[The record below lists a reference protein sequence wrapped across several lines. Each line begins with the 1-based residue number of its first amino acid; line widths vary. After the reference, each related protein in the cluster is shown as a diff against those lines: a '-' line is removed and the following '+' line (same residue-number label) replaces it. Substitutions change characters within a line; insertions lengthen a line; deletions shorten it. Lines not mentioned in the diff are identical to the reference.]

1 MNVKLFFHNY
11 GIILTV
17 KAMKVLG
24 LVLELNPLHNG
35 HQYFIDQAKQKV
47 NPDLTVAVIST
58 NFTMRGDISV
68 IDKFTKTKL
77 ALASGIDVV
86 LELPFLSA
94 VNSADYFGYNA
105 LKILTDFGITDLA
118 FGVEIADYE
127 KLTKMKTIIDSDS
140 FNEQIKKH
148 LSLGLS
154 YSTSAFKALS
164 SQITDQEIINNFTLP
179 NNTLGI
185 QYLRAI
191 DTLKKDIK
199 VTLIKRIDN
208 NFFDQQLTG
217 SISSATAIRKHLEAN
232 DDISAYVPNHQ
243 LKVNYIKSRD
253 AEEHLL
259 TILKHQYTIHH
270 PSYFQNILGVSEG
283 IENRIANFIFQAN
296 SYQEL
301 IYNIQTK
308 RYPINKIKRLLLH
321 IILNTN
327 KDYEGKHLNYL
338 RLLGANDNGLSYLNQ
353 LPKEIKNIV
362 ITSFKKNDNDLV
374 LKELQA
380 TKLYGIITKQN
391 DLYLEE
397 FKIPI
402 LGGKQ

>member
-1 MNVKLFFHNY
+1 
-11 GIILTV
+11 
-17 KAMKVLG
+17 MKVLG
-24 LVLELNPLHNG
+24 LVLELNPFHNG
-35 HQYFIDQAKQKV
+35 HQYFIDQAKQQV
-47 NPDLTVAVIST
+47 NPDLTVAVVST

-77 ALASGIDVV
+77 ALAAGIDVV

-94 VNSADYFGYNA
+94 VNSADYFCFNA
-105 LKILTDFGITDLA
+105 IKILTDFGITDLA
-118 FGVEIADYE
+118 FGVELADYE
-127 KLTKMKTIIDSDS
+127 KLTKMRTIIDSDS

-208 NFFDQQLTG
+208 NYFDQQLTG
-217 SISSATAIRKHLEAN
+217 SISSATAIRKRLEAN
-232 DDISAYVPNHQ
+232 DDISSYIPNHEI
-243 LKVNYIKSRD
+243 KGHYINSQI
-253 AEEHLL
+253 AEDILL
-259 TILKHQYTIHH
+259 AILKHQYTIQH

-283 IENRIANFIFQAN
+283 IENRIASFIFQAK

-301 IYNIQTK
+301 INNIQTK

-327 KDYEGKHLNYL
+327 KDYEGKYLNYL
-338 RLLGANDNGLSYLNQ
+338 RILGTNDKGLSYLNQ
-353 LPKEIKNIV
+353 LPKEIKNII

>member
-1 MNVKLFFHNY
+1 
-11 GIILTV
+11 
-17 KAMKVLG
+17 MKVLG

>member
-208 NFFDQQLTG
+208 YFFDQQLTG

-243 LKVNYIKSRD
+243 LKVNYIKSSD

-353 LPKEIKNIV
+353 LPKEIKNII